1 MTCSTP
7 PAFLLQMPGT
17 PCVDLALTLQSGQAF
32 RWRQSADGVWW
43 GTAGESVIALWQGC
57 DGPDGPLFFQTYPE
71 PGRQDLVADYLRLD
85 VDLDALYREW
95 VAQEPAIAPL
105 VRRFRGLR
113 ILRQPPEECCFAFLC
128 ATFNTVV
135 RIERTVHRLAER
147 YGTRFALPLDGYAPT
162 CYRFPTLP
170 VLAQAREDCLRAD
183 GWGFR
188 APRVIA
194 LARFLQATAPG
205 WLCHLRT
212 ASYSEARAALRTL
225 PGIGPKVADCI
236 CLFAL
241 DKDEAVPID
250 THTHRVG
257 VRLFRPD
264 LGGRSLTPAVYE
276 ALAAAY
282 RERFGRFAG
291 WAQQYLFFG
300 ELSRSRSRSGV

>member
-1 MTCSTP
+1 MMRSTP
-7 PAFLLQMPGT
+7 PSFLSQMPGT
-17 PCVDLALTLQSGQAF
+17 HCVDLALTLRSGQAF
-32 RWRQSADGVWW
+32 RWQQSADGVWW
-43 GTAGESVIALWQGC
+43 GTVEGFVVALWQGD

-85 VDLDALYREW
+85 VDLDVLYREW

-128 ATFNTVV
+128 ATFNTVI
-135 RIERTVHRLAER
+135 RIERTVRRLAER
-147 YGTRFALPLDGYAPT
+147 YGMRCSLPSTGPIPA
-162 CYRFPTLP
+162 CYRFPSP
-170 VLAQAREDCLRAD
+170 RVLAQAQEDCLRAD

-194 LARFLQATAPG
+194 LAHRLQVHSPE
-205 WLCHLRT
+205 WLYRLRT
-212 ASYSEARAALRTL
+212 ASYAEARAALTAL

-241 DKDEAVPID
+241 DKDDAVPID

-264 LGGRSLTPAVYE
+264 LSGRALTPAVYG
-276 ALAAAY
+276 ALASAY

-300 ELSRSRSRSGV
+300 ELSRSRSQSGV